1 MVQQPQPPSHPGK
14 TSHLIHQIRQ
24 QMAMVHRYHS
34 SGINLLV
41 ITLRFL
47 FVSASQDPA
56 DAYNI
61 ISCPETS
68 QLAKSLIV
76 ARFYGLQSLR
86 TKADNT
92 MSDTVIIGQDPNK
105 VYTRFLCRGDDSRQV
120 CRDCVQNAID
130 VTKTQ
135 CNGTHALIWYDR
147 CLVRYSVT
155 SFFTDDSEP
164 SFFTVCN
171 PVNIS
176 NSIAAEF
183 MDMVN
188 KTMYSVAN
196 RTANNAVKK
205 FETSVVNFS
214 ASTTLYV
221 LEQCWPEKSDSEC
234 YQCLTGIVDE
244 MVTKCDGRRDGKGL
258 VRSDCTAWYS
268 SVLFFDQPQ
277 PQVSIL
283 APQVSILAPVRPRT
297 KATHPGIA
305 KSTKITGTVTA
316 VVASVSLLV
325 IAVFILRRK
334 RKDDYERESIELLTV
349 ESLQYNLV
357 TLQNA
362 TNNFSDK
369 NKIGRDHEKQGLL
382 DWKRRYNIIQGIA
395 RGLLY
400 LHEDSRLRIIH
411 RDLKA
416 SNILLDADMNPK
428 VSDFGTARLVSMD
441 QSMNETLKVAGTL
454 GYMAPEYISHG
465 QFSVKSDVYSF
476 GVLVLEIISGK
487 QVRNCSQSGVHRD
500 LLNYAWKLWRTG
512 NGLEFMDPTLMTS
525 YYSAYEVTRCI
536 QLGLLCIQ
544 PDMHKRPSM
553 SVVVNTLSNLSY
565 AVLPDPQEP
574 ALFNIKSSESSSS
587 TVKRE
592 VGTYSSSS
600 KSMTELTVM
609 DPR

>member
-1 MVQQPQPPSHPGK
+1 MVQEPQPQSHPGK
-14 TSHLIHQIRQ
+14 TSQIRQ

-47 FVSASQDPA
+47 FVSAASQDPA

-61 ISCPETS
+61 ICPETS
-68 QLAKSLIV
+68 QLPKSLRLS
-76 ARFYGLQSLR
+76 RFYGFVSLR
-86 TKADNT
+86 IKANQT
-92 MSDTVIIGQDPNK
+92 VSDTVIIGEEPNK
-105 VYTRFLCRGDDSRQV
+105 LYTRFLCRGDDSRQV
-120 CRDCVQNAID
+120 CGDCVETATNVIEM
-130 VTKTQ
+130 

-155 SFFTDDSEP
+155 SFFTDTLES
-164 SFFTVCN
+164 SNFTVCD

-183 MDMVN
+183 MGMVN

-196 RTANNAVKK
+196 GTSNNAPSKSSKPVWSNSQHPRHCTYWSNAGR
-205 FETSVVNFS
+205 TSR
-214 ASTTLYV
+214 TLNA
-221 LEQCWPEKSDSEC
+221 
-234 YQCLTGIVDE
+234 TI
-244 MVTKCDGRRDGKGL
+244 TKCDGRPGGKSLIG
-258 VRSDCTAWYS
+258 SSCTAWYKT
-268 SVLFFDQPQ
+268 VLFFDEPQ
-277 PQVSIL
+277 PQ
-283 APQVSILAPVRPRT
+283 ASILAPVRRPHT
-297 KATHPGIA
+297 KATYPGI
-305 KSTKITGTVTA
+305 K
-316 VVASVSLLV
+316 
-325 IAVFILRRK
+325 
-334 RKDDYERESIELLTV
+334 SIELLTV

-362 TNNFSDK
+362 TNYFSDK
-369 NKIGRDHEKQGLL
+369 NKIGRGGFGIVYKGVLADGQEIAVKRLSTSSGQGAEEFNNEVILLAKLQHKNLVKLIGFCLAGEERLLVYEFVTNKSLDYYLFDHEKQGLL

-428 VSDFGTARLVSMD
+428 VSDFSTARLVSMD
-441 QSMNETLKVAGTL
+441 QSMNETRKVAGTL
-454 GYMAPEYISHG
+454 GYMAPEYLSHG

-487 QVRNCSQSGVHRD
+487 Q
-500 LLNYAWKLWRTG
+500 
-512 NGLEFMDPTLMTS
+512 
-525 YYSAYEVTRCI
+525 
-536 QLGLLCIQ
+536 
-544 PDMHKRPSM
+544 
-553 SVVVNTLSNLSY
+553 
-565 AVLPDPQEP
+565 
-574 ALFNIKSSESSSS
+574 SSESSSS